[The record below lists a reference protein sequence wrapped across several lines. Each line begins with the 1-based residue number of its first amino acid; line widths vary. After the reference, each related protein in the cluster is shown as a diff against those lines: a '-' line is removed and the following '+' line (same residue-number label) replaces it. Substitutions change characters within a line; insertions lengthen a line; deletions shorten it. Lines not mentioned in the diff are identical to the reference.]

1 MEPKQYYIGIDV
13 GGTSVKEGLF
23 DEDGNL
29 LAKAS
34 VPTPPIVDAAGF
46 AAVTEAID
54 QVVAKAQIPRAFVSG
69 IGLAV
74 PCPIPASGDAKVKAN
89 IAINLP
95 ELKIAIQEHCPDA
108 VVKYENDANAAA
120 MGEAWLGS
128 AKGVQ
133 NVVMVTIGTGVG
145 GGVIVN
151 GDVVSGVVGAGG
163 EIGHMCLNPAEERTC
178 GCGGHGH
185 LEQYSSATGVVSNYL
200 AECKKAGVEPIELT
214 GPSDSKD
221 VFQACREGD
230 KLALAAADTMADYL
244 GRALALIPNVVDP
257 EIFLIGGGA
266 SASADVYL
274 DKVREHFK
282 QYALSAS
289 RETPIK
295 VASLGNDAGI
305 IGAAYVALRAAGK
318 WLVQGGQVTLHQHGA
333 KGTALAPMPAPNCAV
348 PLPSAKARRQRATIA
363 TSKYTYQVEDIHG
376 KRSCLWSPEPR

>member
-46 AAVTEAID
+46 AAVIEAID
-54 QVVAKAQIPRAFVSG
+54 QVVAKAQIPRAFVAG

-95 ELKIAIQEHCPDA
+95 ELRVAIQEHCPDA

-185 LEQYSSATGVVSNYL
+185 LEQYSSATGVVR
-200 AECKKAGVEPIELT
+200 CMKKLLDENPDTPCTLRGTDFAA
-214 GPSDSKD
+214 KD
-221 VFQACREGD
+221 VFDAARAGD
-230 KLALAAADTMADYL
+230 ALAAREVDEMTDTL
-244 GRALALIPNVVDP
+244 GMALASIASTTDP
-257 EIFLIGGGA
+257 EMFLIGGGA

-318 WLVQGGQVTLHQHGA
+318 
-333 KGTALAPMPAPNCAV
+333 
-348 PLPSAKARRQRATIA
+348 
-363 TSKYTYQVEDIHG
+363 
-376 KRSCLWSPEPR
+376 

>member
-54 QVVAKAQIPRAFVSG
+54 QVVAKAQIPRAFVAG

-95 ELKIAIQEHCPDA
+95 KLRIAIQEHCPDA

-145 GGVIVN
+145 GGVLRDIFVN
-151 GDVVSGVVGAGG
+151 KKPEIFVSNIYA
-163 EIGHMCLNPAEERTC
+163 CA
-178 GCGGHGH
+178 
-185 LEQYSSATGVVSNYL
+185 SATG
-200 AECKKAGVEPIELT
+200 
-214 GPSDSKD
+214 
-221 VFQACREGD
+221 
-230 KLALAAADTMADYL
+230 AAA
-244 GRALALIPNVVDP
+244 
-257 EIFLIGGGA
+257 FLIAYGRM
-266 SASADVYL
+266 SFMPSC
-274 DKVREHFK
+274 
-282 QYALSAS
+282 
-289 RETPIK
+289 II
-295 VASLGNDAGI
+295 SLAI
-305 IGAAYVALRAAGK
+305 TFSLR
-318 WLVQGGQVTLHQHGA
+318 LVSVKFGW
-333 KGTALAPMPAPNCAV
+333 N
-348 PLPSAKARRQRATIA
+348 LPKIQIRSKSERA
-363 TSKYTYQVEDIHG
+363 
-376 KRSCLWSPEPR
+376 

>member
-54 QVVAKAQIPRAFVSG
+54 QVVAKAQIPRAFVAG

-95 ELKIAIQEHCPDA
+95 ELRIAIQKHCPDA

-145 GGVIVN
+145 GGVLRDVLA
-151 GDVVSGVVGAGG
+151 GDT
-163 EIGHMCLNPAEERTC
+163 P
-178 GCGGHGH
+178 
-185 LEQYSSATGVVSNYL
+185 Y
-200 AECKKAGVEPIELT
+200 
-214 GPSDSKD
+214 
-221 VFQACREGD
+221 
-230 KLALAAADTMADYL
+230 
-244 GRALALIPNVVDP
+244 
-257 EIFLIGGGA
+257 IFVKHVYA
-266 SASADVYL
+266 SASLAGALACVVL
-274 DKVREHFK
+274 WPLAGEMAAMLCGSALVVAVRI
-282 QYALSAS
+282 LSAHF
-289 RETPIK
+289 RW
-295 VASLGNDAGI
+295 N
-305 IGAAYVALRAAGK
+305 
-318 WLVQGGQVTLHQHGA
+318 
-333 KGTALAPMPAPNCAV
+333 
-348 PLPSAKARRQRATIA
+348 LPHAH
-363 TSKYTYQVEDIHG
+363 D
-376 KRSCLWSPEPR
+376 

>member
-244 GRALALIPNVVDP
+244 GRALALIANVVDP
-257 EIFLIGGGA
+257 EMFLIGGGGPPPPAGFPRAFAAAPPPRPMSTSTRFA
-266 SASADVYL
+266 ST
-274 DKVREHFK
+274 
-282 QYALSAS
+282 LSS
-289 RETPIK
+289 TRFPP
-295 VASLGNDAGI
+295 
-305 IGAAYVALRAAGK
+305 R
-318 WLVQGGQVTLHQHGA
+318 
-333 KGTALAPMPAPNCAV
+333 
-348 PLPSAKARRQRATIA
+348 ARRPL
-363 TSKYTYQVEDIHG
+363 
-376 KRSCLWSPEPR
+376 RSLRSETTPASSVPPT

>member
-54 QVVAKAQIPRAFVSG
+54 QVVAKAQIPRAFVAG

-145 GGVIVN
+145 GGVLRDVLA
-151 GDVVSGVVGAGG
+151 GDT
-163 EIGHMCLNPAEERTC
+163 P
-178 GCGGHGH
+178 
-185 LEQYSSATGVVSNYL
+185 Y
-200 AECKKAGVEPIELT
+200 
-214 GPSDSKD
+214 
-221 VFQACREGD
+221 
-230 KLALAAADTMADYL
+230 
-244 GRALALIPNVVDP
+244 
-257 EIFLIGGGA
+257 IFVKHVYA
-266 SASADVYL
+266 SASLAGALACVVL
-274 DKVREHFK
+274 WPLAGEMAAMLCGSALVVAVRI
-282 QYALSAS
+282 LSAHF
-289 RETPIK
+289 RW
-295 VASLGNDAGI
+295 N
-305 IGAAYVALRAAGK
+305 
-318 WLVQGGQVTLHQHGA
+318 
-333 KGTALAPMPAPNCAV
+333 
-348 PLPSAKARRQRATIA
+348 LPHAH
-363 TSKYTYQVEDIHG
+363 D
-376 KRSCLWSPEPR
+376 